1 MSIALELARVQQ
13 REQIAAWDQN
23 EKTLAARLP
32 QQPKPALSAD
42 IRTRWD
48 RFADFCRKQEVRS
61 LPAKPATVAAYLADE
76 IAQGMD
82 VQHALALLAAIEA
95 AHDHAGLANPVRT
108 AVARQVLDGVVKV
121 EPPRSWPAADK
132 AEFALLPPEIR
143 EVIAKRE
150 QERDRALRRAQ
161 NELAEERKH
170 LNGGEKPTE
179 ERIENHG

>member
-1 MSIALELARVQQ
+1 MTSIAIELQ
-13 REQIAAWDQN
+13 RAQIRTWDEN
-23 EKTLAARLP
+23 ERTLAARLP

-42 IRTRWD
+42 LHARWD
-48 RFADFCRKQEVRS
+48 RFTHWCRKQVVRE
-61 LPAKPATVAAYLADE
+61 LPAKPTTVAAYLQDE
-76 IAQGMD
+76 IAGGMD

-95 AHDHAGLANPVRT
+95 SHDAVGLSNPVRT
-108 AVARQVLDGVVKV
+108 AAVRQVLDGVVKV
-121 EPPRSWPAADK
+121 DPPRSWPAADK

-161 NELAEERKH
+161 NELAESKKQ